1 MTKYIDGFTGVEYV
15 EEGDARDA
23 IIERLDEDDVAEQLQ
38 YIASTN
44 EILNE
49 LRRLE
54 SPLYFRAL
62 EAATENIIEDYL
74 IEEED
79 DEDE

>member
-15 EEGDARDA
+15 EEEDARDA

-62 EAATENIIEDYL
+62 EAAMESIIDDYL

>member
-1 MTKYIDGFTGVEYV
+1 MMKYIDGFTGVEYV
-15 EEGDARDA
+15 EEEDARDA
-23 IIERLDEDDVAEQLQ
+23 ILDRLDEDDVEEQLQ
-38 YIASTN
+38 FIATPS

-62 EAATENIIEDYL
+62 DAATESILDDYL
-74 IEEED
+74 IEEEV